1 MPDDQTAPAQIRTE
15 RPQVM
20 PGAHARPPGHAH
32 HRAPRVQRQGED
44 ESFGASR
51 RRRVVLGHL
60 LIVLGHLLVGL
71 HPPPLLP
78 GVLVSLL
85 KFGLL
90 VAL

>member
-1 MPDDQTAPAQIRTE
+1 MPDDERAPAQIPTE

-20 PGAHARPPGHAH
+20 LGAHARPPGHAH

-51 RRRVVLGHL
+51 RCRVVLGHL

-71 HPPPLLP
+71 HPLVCCLVCWS
-78 GVLVSLL
+78 VL
-85 KFGLL
+85 
-90 VAL
+90 

>member
-60 LIVLGHLLVGL
+60 LVGL